1 MHCVVIVLHRDT
13 KPRALPVGGGPRGPG
28 MAGSSRRARLYSRAM
43 SDEANLDELAHRY
56 LELWQD
62 QMSALAA
69 DPEFAEALSRLF
81 NAMGLTGAPG
91 GDDGGRD
98 TGGAPGAA
106 AAAWSAWPAM
116 LAGMA
121 AAMKEPADDG
131 ATDETLGTAGN
142 TSGKTTARSPATA
155 AASRPGGARL
165 AKLESRLAALE
176 DRVAALEGAPRRSR
190 RRTPA
195 KSRQDRL

>member
-1 MHCVVIVLHRDT
+1 
-13 KPRALPVGGGPRGPG
+13 
-28 MAGSSRRARLYSRAM
+28 M

-165 AKLESRLAALE
+165 AKLESEAENPDQERT
-176 DRVAALEGAPRRSR
+176 DRGC
-190 RRTPA
+190 
-195 KSRQDRL
+195 